1 MNLKKKLKR
10 LPIRLLTEDEFNKHI
25 NDYKDLELVKNNHR
39 FIGYKEAVEM
49 YKSNYCNLFRHT
61 LRYLF
66 RGSYMFDNDTKTYNF
81 FKSYEKY
88 KKFFY
93 WYAKVYCPLR

>member
-10 LPIRLLTEDEFNKHI
+10 LYFRILTEDEFNDCI
-25 NDYKDLELVKNNHR
+25 NHYKELELVKNNHR
-39 FIGYKEAVEM
+39 FIGFKEAVEM
-49 YKSNYCNLFRHT
+49 YKSDYCNLFRHT
-61 LRYLF
+61 RRYSF
-66 RGSYMFDNDTKTYNF
+66 TDAYMLDNETKTYNF
-81 FKSYEKY
+81 FKSYDKY